1 MDALQI
7 EISPKMREK
16 LEHFIQLHDVYGSLL
31 TERQNICFTM
41 HYLEDLSL
49 SEIGEAL
56 EISPQAVS
64 DQLKRTVGI
73 LRNYED
79 KLGFIQSQQNLHNKL
94 DEIIAACPL
103 ADINEMLKRC
113 KDGF

>member
-1 MDALQI
+1 MDSLQI
-7 EISPKMREK
+7 EISPQMREK
-16 LEHFIQLHDVYGSLL
+16 LDHFIQLHDVYGSLL
-31 TERQNICFTM
+31 TERQSLCFVM

-64 DQLKRTVGI
+64 DQLKRSTNI

-79 KLGFIQSQQNLHNKL
+79 KLGFIRNRQDLHKKL

-103 ADINEMLKRC
+103 ADINEMLKSLQM
-113 KDGF
+113 